1 MTLADL
7 HAELAGHSF
16 CFREYLGLPT
26 TKWGERRE
34 NKANIKI
41 TLEKKM
47 FPFKKKKNFP
57 LAFSLQTTMENLQRK
72 PRKALVLDLRKD
84 K

>member
-1 MTLADL
+1 MKLDDL
-7 HAELAGHSF
+7 HVELAGHSF
-16 CFREYLGLPT
+16 CFCEYLRLPT

-34 NKANIKI
+34 NKANIKVI
-41 TLEKKM
+41 LEKKM
-47 FPFKKKKNFP
+47 FPFKKKKSFP
-57 LAFSLQTTMENLQRK
+57 LAFSLQTTKENLQRK